1 MVQRRTEP
9 GTPAWHAS
17 RFFPRPV
24 DLTRSRV
31 PVLNAVGTVVE
42 RARAWAGDTIHELRV
57 DSPLPCRREQPGG
70 SRAPL
75 PLPWT
80 ARVAPHTCVRTVD
93 SYSYLFLLRLRMSA
107 AQDRTVLPVRRR
119 QTNRTPLFALPLFAC
134 GCPTFSLTAIRR
146 PVSVSGSLVS
156 QAVSGTMSG
165 LLLSS
170 THGRGQIV
178 AWDEACAHARWVWPQ
193 PTGVII
199 YRVFQ
204 FGFVQ

>member
-1 MVQRRTEP
+1 MNDQPRRLKINNNSLFETKGILFFWTEWVGLQIGGGTPDRPKEGLHCTSAPACRSRMVQRRTEP

-93 SYSYLFLLRLRMSA
+93 SYSYLFLLRLRMS
-107 AQDRTVLPVRRR
+107 
-119 QTNRTPLFALPLFAC
+119 
-134 GCPTFSLTAIRR
+134 
-146 PVSVSGSLVS
+146 
-156 QAVSGTMSG
+156 
-165 LLLSS
+165 
-170 THGRGQIV
+170 
-178 AWDEACAHARWVWPQ
+178 
-193 PTGVII
+193 
-199 YRVFQ
+199 
-204 FGFVQ
+204 